1 MQVHIYK
8 QIADRKKFVSFRNE
22 RTNMIFDARKLTV
35 RTPDKIMGTNT
46 RGVFVVLER
55 EGDNWHA
62 VA

>member
-1 MQVHIYK
+1 MYK

-22 RTNMIFDARKLTV
+22 RTNMIFDAKKLTI
-35 RTPDKIMGTNT
+35 REPNKIMGTNT

-55 EGDNWHA
+55 KGDDWYE